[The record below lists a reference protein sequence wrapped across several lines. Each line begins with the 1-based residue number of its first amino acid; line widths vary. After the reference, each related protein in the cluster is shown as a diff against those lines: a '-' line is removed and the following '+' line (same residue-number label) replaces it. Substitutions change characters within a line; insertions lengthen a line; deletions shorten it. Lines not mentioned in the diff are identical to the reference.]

1 MEMSLFVPL
10 PLIYPIYKRHL
21 RETTIRSK
29 RARTQFIAAIAL
41 ALLRCVSAAAPP
53 RQIGSGRSPSRGQRL
68 VADRVGNS
76 DAAYKLGRVL
86 HDSDDVL
93 SVAVWRFQLQLL
105 PGILRCYG
113 GFATVI
119 KSAIEV
125 TSVARQRTSPNGSF
139 YHP

>member
-1 MEMSLFVPL
+1 MSLFVPL

-21 RETTIRSK
+21 RETTIRSQ

-125 TSVARQRTSPNGSF
+125 TAGRSPAHHPESF
-139 YHP
+139 LYYP